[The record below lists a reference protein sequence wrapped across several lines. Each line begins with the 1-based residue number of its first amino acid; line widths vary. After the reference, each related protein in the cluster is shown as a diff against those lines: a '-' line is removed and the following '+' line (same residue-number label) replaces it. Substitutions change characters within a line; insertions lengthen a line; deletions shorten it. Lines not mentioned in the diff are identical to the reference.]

1 MTEILD
7 KIGVN
12 RLSNGK
18 FAPGNIANPHGR
30 PKNPESEELRKA
42 LKEAQ
47 KKRGNKS
54 FLLHFVERAY
64 INDAVAIALAKKLIP
79 DQIEGKGFAS
89 DLKQYI
95 IIRADSPKA
104 QSEAGSVRI

>member
-1 MTEILD
+1 MNEAV
-7 KIGVN
+7 KIGEN

-18 FAPGNIANPHGR
+18 FAPGNKANPNGR

-47 KKRGNKS
+47 KKHGNKS

-64 INDAVAIALAKKLIP
+64 INDMVAVALAKKLLP
-79 DQIEGKGFAS
+79 DQIEGKGFANEFR
-89 DLKQYI
+89 QYI
-95 IIRADSPKA
+95 IERPARNTPAS
-104 QSEAGSVRI
+104 